1 MVLMWGF
8 ILEVFPTSLNKIGI
22 KFPIHLNCDKSLELP
37 KTGLPFP
44 DGKGIDRAGEKGVRL
59 TFSLPHCK

>member
-8 ILEVFPTSLNKIGI
+8 ILEVFPTSLNSIGL
-22 KFPIHLNCDKSLELP
+22 KFSVHLNSDKGLELT

-44 DGKGIDRAGEKGVRL
+44 SPTANE
-59 TFSLPHCK
+59 